1 MSAYHEPLFKAAA
14 RGDTERVLALLPADV
29 SASDLRN
36 RDGTSLILQ
45 CLYSRAEITLAQ
57 LLALFPERP
66 LHEAAALGDAVR
78 VGALIANNQDIVNLL
93 SPDGWTALHLA
104 AFFGHR
110 DTVGILLDGGADP
123 HLLSRAF
130 EINIPLQAAC
140 AAGATDAALA
150 LVAATTLIDETGP
163 SGTTA
168 LMSAA
173 HNGMTDVVDALLAK
187 GAELARLD
195 TAGKSAR
202 DYAVEAGHQDLADRL
217 RSP

>member
-1 MSAYHEPLFKAAA
+1 MSAYHEPLFAAAA
-14 RGDTERVLALLPADV
+14 RDDTERVLALLPADV

-36 RDGTSLILQ
+36 RDGTSLILR
-45 CLYSRAEITLAQ
+45 CLYSRAETTLAQ

-66 LHEAAALGDAVR
+66 FHEAAALGDADR
-78 VGALIANNQDIVNLL
+78 VGALIADNRDIVNLL

-110 DTVGILLDGGADP
+110 RTVAVLLDGSADP
-123 HLLSRAF
+123 HLFSRSF
-130 EINIPLQAAC
+130 EVNIPLQAAC

-150 LVAATTLIDETGP
+150 LVAATTLVDETGP

-187 GAELARLD
+187 GADTARTD
-195 TAGKSAR
+195 TAGKAAQ
-202 DYAVEAGHQDLADRL
+202 DYATEAGHQDLADRL
-217 RSP
+217 RRP

>member
-1 MSAYHEPLFKAAA
+1 MSAYHEPLFEAAA
-14 RGDTERVLALLPADV
+14 RDDTERVLALLPAEV

-45 CLYSRAEITLAQ
+45 CLYNRAETTLAQ
-57 LLALFPERP
+57 LLALFPNRP
-66 LHEAAALGDAVR
+66 LHEAAALGDTDR
-78 VGALIANNQDIVNLL
+78 VGALIAANRDIVNLL

-110 DTVGILLDGGADP
+110 RTVGILLDGGADP

-130 EINIPLQAAC
+130 EVNIPLQAAC
-140 AAGATDAALA
+140 AADATDAALA

-173 HNGMTDVVDALLAK
+173 HNGMADVVDALLAK
-187 GAELARLD
+187 GAEPSRRD

-202 DYAVEAGHQDLADRL
+202 DYAVEAGHQDLSDRL
-217 RSP
+217 GSS

>member
-1 MSAYHEPLFKAAA
+1 MSAYHEPLFEAAA
-14 RGDTERVLALLPADV
+14 RDNTERVLALLPAEV

-45 CLYSRAEITLAQ
+45 CLYNRAETTLAQ

-66 LHEAAALGDAVR
+66 FHEAAALGDTDR
-78 VGALIANNQDIVNLL
+78 VATLIAENRDVVNLL

-110 DTVGILLDGGADP
+110 RTVAILLDSGADP
-123 HLLSRAF
+123 HLLSHAC
-130 EINIPLQAAC
+130 EVNIPLQAAC
-140 AAGATDAALA
+140 AAGAADVALA
-150 LVAATTLIDETGP
+150 LIAATTLIDETGP

-187 GAELARLD
+187 GADPSRRD

-202 DYAVEAGHQDLADRL
+202 DYAVEAGNQDLADLL
-217 RSP
+217 RGT